1 MKRVLDSSLEWLI
14 LLARVLSV
22 ACLVAFVTLLAVL
35 TVAARWYPWAALA
48 LQAILWAGAF
58 GWFGWWLY
66 GNEEWRRRG
75 EKAE

>member
-1 MKRVLDSSLEWLI
+1 MKRWLDSSLELLI

-22 ACLVAFVTLLAVL
+22 AGGLSVVVLGMAIAVL
-35 TVAARWYPWAALA
+35 GEFMPLLGVLVQAMLWTAL
-48 LQAILWAGAF
+48 F

-66 GNEEWRRRG
+66 GNEEWRRR